1 MRKYFE
7 NLRKKVMICLLCV
20 LYLSACSQP
29 KQDHSL
35 DSATSYDLDESEYS
49 NFEQDLESDVVYFLN
64 CEDLPEEASG
74 WTTPAGDRIMIQ
86 SNGHWGMIDVGMAY
100 TDVMEEQAQD
110 ELEQLIAYNGG
121 HIELDLDRIMIQS
134 NGHWG
139 MIDVGMAYTD
149 VMEEQAQ
156 DELEQLIAYNG
167 GHIELDFIIITHA
180 HIDHYGYFAEM
191 FENHSNLSMSDE
203 FKVYF
208 KYESDKEKLSIDNT
222 KNEEVY
228 RDILTVLEKR
238 FGENAKNHILTSD
251 YPDIVW
257 GDFSI
262 SFYNDSLDAINQ
274 EKPNNTSTVVY
285 MRHNNGTDILFMG
298 DVEKDREATLL
309 SGELSHVA
317 DIDILKAGHHG
328 LPSSTGME
336 FFSHMNPSDVVVT
349 GLDGMYN
356 PSDDETLAY
365 KCLLNHS
372 NLYGTYFNPDGLR
385 VVFGKNPDEYTFY
398 GSLTQS
404 LSPQTVPMKAGTVR
418 LKEYY
423 EFLIDDTLKKVG

>member
-1 MRKYFE
+1 MGVDNLRKYLE

-35 DSATSYDLDESEYS
+35 DSATNYDLDKSEYS

-74 WTTPAGDRIMIQ
+74 WTTPAG
-86 SNGHWGMIDVGMAY
+86 
-100 TDVMEEQAQD
+100 
-110 ELEQLIAYNGG
+110 
-121 HIELDLDRIMIQS
+121 DRIMIQS

-309 SGELSHVA
+309 SGELSNVV

-404 LSPQTVPMKAGTVR
+404 LSPQTVPMKAGTVT